1 MLRNRSGRLAAIMFA
16 GSFVL
21 AGAGGCIAGAD
32 DEAETDGESTAGGE
46 SNARENT
53 GADGRSGGQTG
64 GDRARRAGGSSGGR
78 QSGGEQADR
87 QGERAGRQGEQ
98 AGCHGTRR
106 GEQAGFQGGRRGEQ
120 GGRQGD
126 RQGGDH
132 SARRQMSDQQIA
144 TLFSVLN
151 QREVEL
157 SEIAVE
163 RAESPEVQRYAEQRI
178 DEHARAEQHGVRLS
192 RGERTSIEACPQCE
206 QLQDSAVEARESL
219 QEQEGAE
226 FDVGFMWAQVS
237 LHRRALEI
245 LDEPHVKSSEII
257 QIRSRIE
264 QHLREAEQIFCAL
277 LQRQQQ
283 QSGQK
288 GAQQQGPQSAQQ
300 HGPQSAQQ
308 HGPQSAQQQGP
319 QSAQQ
324 HGPQSAQQRGQQ
336 QRDQLQ
342 GPQRGQQQRGQ
353 QRGGQMQG
361 QQSAQQQGP
370 QSAQQQGSGQ
380 RGSQP

>member
-1 MLRNRSGRLAAIMFA
+1 
-16 GSFVL
+16 
-21 AGAGGCIAGAD
+21 
-32 DEAETDGESTAGGE
+32 
-46 SNARENT
+46 
-53 GADGRSGGQTG
+53 
-64 GDRARRAGGSSGGR
+64 
-78 QSGGEQADR
+78 
-87 QGERAGRQGEQ
+87 
-98 AGCHGTRR
+98 
-106 GEQAGFQGGRRGEQ
+106 
-120 GGRQGD
+120 
-126 RQGGDH
+126 
-132 SARRQMSDQQIA
+132 MSDQQIA

-157 SEIAVE
+157 SEIAVQ
-163 RAESPEVQRYAEQRI
+163 RAESPEVQRYAEQMI
-178 DEHARAEQHGVRLS
+178 DERARAEQHGVRLS

-288 GAQQQGPQSAQQ
+288 GAQQQGPQSAQL
-300 HGPQSAQQ
+300 
-308 HGPQSAQQQGP
+308 QGP
-319 QSAQQ
+319 QSAQLQ
-324 HGPQSAQQRGQQ
+324 GPQSAQLQGPQSAQLQGPQSAQLQGPQQRDQLQGPQRGQQ

-342 GPQRGQQQRGQ
+342 GPQRGQQQRDQLQGPQRGQQQRGQQVGQ

-380 RGSQP
+380 RGSQR